1 MAMNVPA
8 QRHRHVQGQVG
19 RADHIRPRAEREVS
33 RATGRALDTLVEAQ
47 HADIHGG
54 GAATR
59 SSEYLRK
66 ATANIVCVWEPY
78 ERDADSACVD
88 HDGARPIENMQ
99 VLIHRKQRI
108 GHAAPFMI
116 PGNEQDRHA
125 RRCEALEWRE

>member
-8 QRHRHVQGQVG
+8 QRRPHVPGQVG
-19 RADHIRPRAEREVS
+19 RADHIRLRAEREVA

-47 HADIHGG
+47 DADIHGG

-78 ERDADSACVD
+78 ERDADPACVD
-88 HDGARPIENMQ
+88 NNGARPIENMR

-108 GHAAPFMI
+108 GHAA
-116 PGNEQDRHA
+116 RS
-125 RRCEALEWRE
+125 